1 MIKSIR
7 IQNFQSH
14 KDSILDFEPGVNII
28 IGRSDSGKSA
38 ILRAI
43 NLLTTNRPSGDSYR
57 SNWGGV
63 TKIEMD
69 TDDAYVARIRSDT
82 NNEYIL
88 GDSHFKAIKTDVPQ
102 EILDALNMS
111 EINVQRQ
118 LDSPF
123 LLSETSGEVAK
134 HFNKIARLD
143 KIDTATLNVNS
154 AIREIERSIKYKES
168 DLKTKEESLKEY
180 DYLDKFEA
188 EVEALEQL
196 EEDRKQAGNKLSKI
210 NTLINEYQDISN
222 EISECNEILKYENQV
237 NHIIELID
245 SYNYEEEKYR
255 KLVKIVASIQTVE
268 NRLEEYN
275 KLLRLENEVVE
286 IINMIDKRNA
296 LNDEN
301 VDLMVDIRDI
311 LAVEESIGFNQ
322 KKLTILQNK
331 FEKEFPNVCPLCG
344 TELK

>member
-82 NNEYIL
+82 NNEDSL

-237 NHIIELID
+237 NHIILLLIKH
-245 SYNYEEEKYR
+245 KY
-255 KLVKIVASIQTVE
+255 K
-268 NRLEEYN
+268 
-275 KLLRLENEVVE
+275 
-286 IINMIDKRNA
+286 
-296 LNDEN
+296 
-301 VDLMVDIRDI
+301 
-311 LAVEESIGFNQ
+311 
-322 KKLTILQNK
+322 
-331 FEKEFPNVCPLCG
+331 
-344 TELK
+344 